1 MSESRFVGARIGWA
15 AAVVLTAV
23 ACGGKTAPGG
33 ETAAAASPSPE
44 TQATGNIEMRTKAP
58 TGKGLPGAAATPPPG
73 VSITEILE
81 KNPSPDAKIATVNGV
96 PIRRA
101 QVDAAYQ
108 MYRRTLSARGQ
119 SFTPEDE
126 KNLRAS
132 SFRMV
137 VADELLNQ
145 AAAKAGI
152 KVPPGDVDK
161 ALAGAQKRIGS
172 PQEWAQFMKDS
183 HLTPALLREQIE
195 RNIRTDAYRKML
207 LANKSVT
214 EQQAKE
220 FYDRNRATFK
230 VPESIHALVIL
241 LPVSEKEGAPDRAEA
256 KRLAEEARTKAA
268 AGEDFAALARQYSRD
283 PSAQRGGDIGFVP
296 RGVMFPASEQVAF
309 GLKNGEVSPVL
320 ETPKGFTV
328 FKVLERK
335 AESVPTFDDVKQ
347 SLMQDMGRVMGQS
360 LIEQKVKELS
370 DAAEIV
376 VIDPRSLPSGQTTGK

>member
-44 TQATGNIEMRTKAP
+44 TKSIGNIEVRTNPP
-58 TGKGLPGAAATPPPG
+58 TGKVLPGAPGAAPPG

-96 PIRRA
+96 AIRRA

-126 KNLRAS
+126 KNLRAT

-145 AAAKAGI
+145 AAVKAGI

-161 ALAGAQKRIGS
+161 ALAAAQSRIGS
-172 PQEWAQFMKDS
+172 PQEWAQFMKEA

-214 EQQAKE
+214 EQQARE

-309 GLKNGEVSPVL
+309 GLKNGEISPVL

-335 AESVPTFDDVKQ
+335 PESVPTFDDVKQ
-347 SLMQDMGRVMGQS
+347 GLMQDMGRVMGQS